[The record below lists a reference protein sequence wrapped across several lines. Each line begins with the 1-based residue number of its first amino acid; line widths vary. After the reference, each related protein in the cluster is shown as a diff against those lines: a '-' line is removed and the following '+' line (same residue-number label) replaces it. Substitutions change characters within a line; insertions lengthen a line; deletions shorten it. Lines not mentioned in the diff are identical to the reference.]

1 MPACSRNRTCLRMP
15 ALINIGGWKD
25 GRREFCK
32 EEPRFRIG
40 WISEDHK
47 KEKLR
52 FRVGLQSSDKAEPRF
67 VSGGFPKSEK
77 RRSRFVV
84 LPGQSFEE

>member
-15 ALINIGGWKD
+15 ALINIGNNTLDFKV
-25 GRREFCK
+25 RV
-32 EEPRFRIG
+32 RIG

-47 KEKLR
+47 KEKL
-52 FRVGLQSSDKAEPRF
+52 RF

>member
-15 ALINIGGWKD
+15 ALINIGNNTLDFKV
-25 GRREFCK
+25 RV
-32 EEPRFRIG
+32 RIG

-52 FRVGLQSSDKAEPRF
+52 FQVGLQSSDKAEPRF

>member
-1 MPACSRNRTCLRMP
+1 MEEGNFAKRNQDSFEWSSEERKT
-15 ALINIGGWKD
+15 INCG
-25 GRREFCK
+25 
-32 EEPRFRIG
+32 FRIG

-67 VSGGFPKSEK
+67 VSGGFLKSEK
-77 RRSRFVV
+77 RRSRFVSTN
-84 LPGQSFEE
+84 LNGTDW

>member
-1 MPACSRNRTCLRMP
+1 MEDAGLNTTKPDFKDATRTKRMPACSRNRTCLRMP

-52 FRVGLQSSDKAEPRF
+52 F
-67 VSGGFPKSEK
+67 VSGGPPIF
-77 RRSRFVV
+77 
-84 LPGQSFEE
+84 G